1 MTDEELKRLLE
12 ATAERIEQRFD
23 KRFEAMDKR
32 FDSIDKRLDAHD
44 DRFTAIDKRFDSID
58 KRLDAHDDRFTTID
72 KRFDATDEKIIE
84 LRRHVGVIEERWD
97 TKFEI
102 LAEGLRSL
110 NEKVDRK
117 ASTVAEEH
125 TQAIADT
132 QAMIKFSH
140 AELDRRIRFMEQTLR
155 QLEDGYANLSTRVE
169 RLEEIKSNEN

>member
-12 ATAERIEQRFD
+12 ASAER
-23 KRFEAMDKR
+23 
-32 FDSIDKRLDAHD
+32 
-44 DRFTAIDKRFDSID
+44 IDKRFDIID
-58 KRLDAHDDRFTTID
+58 KRFTTID
-72 KRFDATDEKIIE
+72 KRFDATDEKIDE
-84 LRRHVGVIEERWD
+84 LRRHVGVTEERWER
-97 TKFEI
+97 KFD
-102 LAEGLRSL
+102 LLVEGLQNL

-125 TQAIADT
+125 SQAIADT

-140 AELDRRIRFMEQTLR
+140 AELDRRIRFMEQTLH

>member
-12 ATAERIEQRFD
+12 ATAERIEKRFD
-23 KRFEAMDKR
+23 AVDKR
-32 FDSIDKRLDAHD
+32 FDTIDKRLDSHD
-44 DRFTAIDKRFDSID
+44 NRFTAIDKRFD
-58 KRLDAHDDRFTTID
+58 
-72 KRFDATDEKIIE
+72 ATDQKIDD

-97 TKFEI
+97 AKFDF
-102 LAEGLRSL
+102 LAELL
-110 NEKVDRK
+110 QAVNEKVDRK
-117 ASTVAEEH
+117 LSTVAEE
-125 TQAIADT
+125 QAQANADT